1 MGRIIAFDD
10 HGNWLDVSGGVT
22 MMTVSEEDY
31 ANAIEELL
39 WRNPPL
45 NHRKSLPISVA
56 EQYNQDGEV
65 EEFVA
70 MDYISQTDFTYRRV

>member
-1 MGRIIAFDD
+1 
-10 HGNWLDVSGGVT
+10 
-22 MMTVSEEDY
+22 MTLTEEDY
-31 ANAIEELL
+31 SNAIEELL

-45 NHRKSLPISVA
+45 NPRKSLPISVA

-70 MDYISQTDFTYRRV
+70 LDYISQTDLTYRRV